1 MEVHKL
7 LGPGLLESAYQTC
20 LAHELRLRAIPFQ
33 REVTLPIAYKG
44 ELLESGYRIDFV
56 IGKELIVELKSV
68 EQLLPIHEAQIIT
81 YMKLANTGDGL
92 LINFN
97 VPILCYGIRRMFW
110 PPLKPPHLRSSV

>member
-1 MEVHKL
+1 MSHGGAEERRFGKWSRQIIGAAMEVHKL

-81 YMKLANTGDGL
+81 YMKL
-92 LINFN
+92 
-97 VPILCYGIRRMFW
+97 M
-110 PPLKPPHLRSSV
+110 